1 MTGGN
6 FKVSRSIFDHPMF
19 DDEPMTRREAWLW
32 LISSA
37 AWQPLRIQVR
47 NGRATE
53 LINLER
59 GQLSHSR
66 SFMKNNWKW
75 TSEKKV
81 RTFLSRLERECMI
94 DLQTGQLQTVITICN
109 YDLYQLGRAIEGP
122 ANGPA
127 KGQQR
132 AGNGPEVK
140 TLEYI
145 RKEDT
150 RKSASNSEGFDK
162 WWSACPKRVD
172 KIAAG
177 KSFAKVMAS
186 GTITL
191 DGLMAATERWCAK
204 VASTEKQFIKAPAV
218 WLNKGGYLD
227 EPDAPAQPA
236 PIARDPRSFTDQD
249 WQKRLKYLQENGTW
263 PEAWGP
269 KPGEPDCLV
278 PAWLFLDPPACRTIG
293 ATPGVQNIPEATL

>member
-6 FKVSRSIFDHPMF
+6 FRVSRSIFDHPMF

-66 SFMKNNWKW
+66 SFMKNKWKW

-81 RTFLSRLERECMI
+81 RTFLNRLERERMI

-109 YDLYQLGRAIEGP
+109 YDLFQRGRAIDGP
-122 ANGPA
+122 ANGPSL
-127 KGQQR
+127 GQQR
-132 AGNGPEVK
+132 AVNGPEVK

-145 RKEDT
+145 RKDST
-150 RKSASNSEGFDK
+150 RKSATNLEGFEQ

-172 KIAAG
+172 RIAAA
-177 KSFAKVMAS
+177 KSFAKVIAS
-186 GTITL
+186 GAITHN
-191 DGLMAATERWCAK
+191 DLMAATARWCAK
-204 VASTEKQFIKAPAV
+204 VATTEKQFIKAPAV

-227 EPDAPAQPA
+227 EPDAKVEAA
-236 PIARDPRSFTDQD
+236 PVARDPRSFTDTE
-249 WQKRLKYLQENGTW
+249 WAKRLEHQRSGKEWL
-263 PEAWGP
+263 ADRWGP
-269 KPGEPDCLV
+269 KPGEPGCLV
-278 PAWLFLDPPACRTIG
+278 PTHLILVQVSNSMG
-293 ATPGVQNIPEATL
+293 AA